1 MITLAE
7 LTTKASR
14 QYVNVLRAYLTGENR
29 FPMVISANKTL
40 NRQEGSEHIFA
51 QQQELLL
58 FSKNKTG
65 QGYTLQ
71 LKQNSRTKQSEISRI
86 SFESLDDFLV
96 FLGKEDEYTAFVQVV
111 SQIRIEVPELLA
123 LLERMPRLVIEQLG
137 KWPDLL
143 RVVRYFQQNP
153 QPRQYV
159 RNLPIDLPTKFIET
173 NRPILRILLDH
184 LIPSHINADETDFY
198 RRFHLEIEEPMVK
211 IRFLDNTLRIQ
222 ATLSHISVWLSEF
235 RGLNLACE
243 RIYIIENLTS
253 FLTFPAIPNSL
264 AIWGGGFAVNLLGG
278 IDWLSEKQLFY
289 WGDIDVHGFQI
300 LSQIRGHYPEIQSML
315 MDETAFIRFHRGG
328 IGGDFLALELTNLT
342 EPERRLY
349 ERLLVNNWRV
359 EQERLEGNWVLER
372 LLAVDPA

>member
-7 LTTKASR
+7 LTTKANR
-14 QYVNVLRAYLTGENR
+14 QYINLLKGHLTGENR
-29 FPMVISANKTL
+29 FPLVISANKAL
-40 NRQEGSEHIFA
+40 DRRQGSEHIFA

-58 FSKNKTG
+58 HSKNKTG
-65 QGYTLQ
+65 RGYTLQ

-96 FLGKEDEYTAFVQVV
+96 FLGKEDEYTAFVQAV

-315 MDETAFIRFHRGG
+315 MDETTFIRFHRSG

-359 EQERLEGNWVLER
+359 EQERLEGNWVLEQ
-372 LLAVDPA
+372 LLTVYPT